1 MQKLNFPVK
10 RLFLLHVFIIVISNY
25 TVQIPIEIFN
35 IESTVGTFTFPFVF
49 ITTDLTVRIFGS
61 TKARYVI
68 FYAMIPALIISYIIG
83 TIFEHGHY
91 QGIEN
96 LSSFS
101 LFVFRIAAASFGAYV
116 LGQLLDITVFQKLRQ
131 LPQWYLAPAASSI
144 VGNMLDTFTF
154 YFVSFYRCDDPYMAA
169 NWVSL
174 GIVDYIVKLI
184 VCLVLFVPIYGI
196 FLSFIA
202 KVFFKC
208 NINNLRVMA

>member
-116 LGQLLDITVFQKLRQ
+116 LGQLLDITVFQRLRQ

>member
-116 LGQLLDITVFQKLRQ
+116 LGQLLDITVFQRLRQ

-169 NWVSL
+169 N
-174 GIVDYIVKLI
+174 
-184 VCLVLFVPIYGI
+184 
-196 FLSFIA
+196 
-202 KVFFKC
+202 
-208 NINNLRVMA
+208 